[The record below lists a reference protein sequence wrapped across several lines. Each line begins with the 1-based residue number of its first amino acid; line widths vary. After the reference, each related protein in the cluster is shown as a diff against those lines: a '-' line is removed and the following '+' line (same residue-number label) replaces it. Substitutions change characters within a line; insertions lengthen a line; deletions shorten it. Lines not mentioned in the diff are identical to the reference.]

1 MKRSTGNDIDF
12 EHFLRH
18 GRARRPIAGS
28 LLLGL
33 IIAFFVTAFTWAS
46 VTEIDEVTRGQGK
59 VVPSRSLQIVQS
71 LEGGV
76 VEEIRVIRG
85 DRVEKGEVLMVL
97 GGGLFEGEFQ
107 EVQQRLFALQ
117 AKIQRLQAEVNEE
130 PLSFSPLVEESA
142 PDVVASETRL
152 FHGRRIELNSEL
164 QVLERQ
170 GFQRRQE
177 LTEAHAALNTAE
189 AGVRLA
195 QSELGLIEPLVKRGL
210 EPETSLLQ
218 LRRTLNDLRGEQ
230 ERQRSAIRRIEASIE
245 EVEDR
250 KQAQRDAY
258 LVQALAEL
266 SDTTAQAA
274 ELQEG
279 LPARARQVER
289 TTLRAPM
296 DGVVNQVHVTTLG
309 GVASPGEPLVEVV
322 PVGDSLLIEAHI
334 RPADIAFLYPG
345 QPVKVKLTAYD
356 FARYGGLDGDL
367 VTIGADVVEVPQGES
382 TELMYPVQVRTEGNL
397 YDADSQPL
405 DVIPGMV
412 AEVDILSGKR
422 SILDYLMEPVVKV
435 RDRAFRD

>member
-1 MKRSTGNDIDF
+1 MKGRTGNDIDF

-18 GRARRPIAGS
+18 GRGKRSIAGS

-117 AKIQRLQAEVNEE
+117 AKIQRLQAEANEE
-130 PLSFSPLVEESA
+130 PLSFTPLVEESA

-289 TTLRAPM
+289 TTLRSPM

-322 PVGDSLLIEAHI
+322 PVGDSFLIEAHI

-356 FARYGGLDGDL
+356 FARYGGLDGEL